1 MTLKLISARIKNFKS
16 LGDVDLNFRDLTI
29 LVGANASGKSNSL
42 AALGFLNELLTN
54 QTLPP
59 VEKMDRILRVGQ
71 KELFYQI
78 NIEDD
83 ESNKAEYNLVVS
95 LSENNIFIDKEYLLV
110 NGIEVINIINGAG
123 IVKDENDKN
132 SQLYQSSDGD
142 GLALTDAGK
151 YGHKPFTKK
160 LASYIKDWKF
170 YDVDPDN
177 IRANSRTPKRNIII
191 YRSVQHDEIMPSL
204 DTDGS
209 KAQTVLQYWAKHDRN
224 KFDEVSQELYDCL
237 NIRLHL
243 VEDVEPLIQ
252 VIEEDGKKIAL
263 SNMSDGTLRLIAYFI
278 MLYESDVPTLIS
290 IEEPERNF
298 HPGILQD
305 IADMIKR
312 LSKRTQVI
320 FTTHSSQ
327 LLDCFSPEEI
337 SSNISVILLNQ
348 KGEIGTKACLL
359 DKLAAYIE
367 INNQTLRKNK
377 SLLDF
382 AKCLQQLDVNENKQ
396 VFLDDIN

>member
-29 LVGANASGKSNSL
+29 LVGANASGKSNCLGALRFLSKLLKDQEFPSL
-42 AALGFLNELLTN
+42 NY
-54 QTLPP
+54 
-59 VEKMDRILRVGQ
+59 MDSILRVGEKQ
-71 KELFYQI
+71 IFYELT
-78 NIEDD
+78 IEDD
-83 ESNKAEYNLVVS
+83 EDNNDKIQYSLVLS
-95 LSENNIFIDKEYLLV
+95 ISENNTLINREYLLV
-110 NGIEVINIINGAG
+110 NKIEVINIIDGQG
-123 IVKDENDKN
+123 IVKDENGEN
-132 SQLYQSSDGD
+132 SLPYNFSEGD
-142 GLALTDAGK
+142 GLTLADVGK
-151 YGHKPFTKK
+151 YGNKPITKK

-170 YDVDPDN
+170 YDVDPDSVRRHS
-177 IRANSRTPKRNIII
+177 IMSKFVI
-191 YRSVQHDEIMPSL
+191 YKYLQHDERIPSL

-209 KAQTVLQYWAKHDRN
+209 EVEDVLQYWARHDKN

-237 NIRLHL
+237 KIKLQL
-243 VEDVEPLIQ
+243 DDVAEPLIK

-278 MLYESDVPTLIS
+278 MLYQSDIPTLIG

-327 LLDCFSPEEI
+327 LLDCFSTEEI
-337 SSNISVILLNQ
+337 SSYISVILLNQ
-348 KGEIGTKACLL
+348 KGEIGTQACLL
-359 DKLAAYIE
+359 DKLAE
-367 INNQTLRKNK
+367 NRDDLSDWMN
-377 SLLDF
+377 DF
-382 AKCLQQLDVNENKQ
+382 GIGSAIYHSHL
-396 VFLDDIN
+396 IG

>member
-42 AALGFLNELLTN
+42 EALGFLNRLLMN

-59 VEKMDRILRVGQ
+59 VEYMDRILRVGQ
-71 KELFYQI
+71 KDLFYQI

-83 ESNKAEYNLVVS
+83 ENNKAEYNIVVTVS
-95 LSENNIFIDKEYLLV
+95 KNNTCIDKEYLLV
-110 NGIEVINIINGAG
+110 NGIEVINIINGEG

-132 SQLYQSSDGD
+132 YQPYQSSEGD

-170 YDVDPDN
+170 YDVDPDS
-177 IRANSRTPKRNIII
+177 IRTYSRIPKRNIL
-191 YRSVQHDEIMPSL
+191 YTSVQNDEIIPNL
-204 DTDGS
+204 NPNAS
-209 KAQTVLQYWAKHDRN
+209 KAQTILQYWAIHERN
-224 KFDEVSQELYDCL
+224 KFDELSQELYDCL

-243 VEDVEPLIQ
+243 VEDIEPLIT
-252 VIEEDGKKIAL
+252 VIEKDGKTIAL

-278 MLYESDVPTLIS
+278 MLYQSDVPSLIG

-312 LSKRTQVI
+312 LSKR
-320 FTTHSSQ
+320 
-327 LLDCFSPEEI
+327 
-337 SSNISVILLNQ
+337 
-348 KGEIGTKACLL
+348 
-359 DKLAAYIE
+359 DKL
-367 INNQTLRKNK
+367 
-377 SLLDF
+377 
-382 AKCLQQLDVNENKQ
+382 
-396 VFLDDIN
+396 